1 MQPIGMVFNKFP
13 RIVRDLSKALGKK
26 VSLHLEGTETELD
39 RSIIEAIKDSLTHL
53 VRNAIDH
60 GIEPPE
66 ERVEINKPAEGV
78 LILRAYQE
86 GGKVIIEIEDDGRGI
101 DIEKIKRKAV
111 EKGFMT
117 IEEAENASEKEL
129 LSLYF

>member
-1 MQPIGMVFNKFP
+1 MVFNKFP